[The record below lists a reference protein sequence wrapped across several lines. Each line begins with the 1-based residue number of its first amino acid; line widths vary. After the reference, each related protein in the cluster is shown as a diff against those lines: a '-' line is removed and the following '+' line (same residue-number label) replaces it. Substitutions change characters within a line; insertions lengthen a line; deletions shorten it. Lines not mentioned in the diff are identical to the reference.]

1 MATVW
6 PFWGIGPLPSFV
18 IVFVTPM
25 IAAAVVKLRNAG
37 AKIDLV
43 TILERPNMCYCKK
56 ALVPADDSG
65 MKHGGGAG

>member
-6 PFWGIGPLPSFV
+6 PFWGTGPLPSFV

-25 IAAAVVKLRNAG
+25 IAAVVVKLRNAG

-43 TILERPNMCYCKK
+43 GKLERQNMCY
-56 ALVPADDSG
+56 ARRHLYQQMIPG
-65 MKHGGGAG
+65 